1 MITSKQIV
9 AMLEAFAVGDALG
22 MPTEFMTRNEIVSTL
37 GMVTDLVDSNLSAHH
52 SDLSKGTVTDDTEQT
67 LILLERYLQE
77 GVTVGSTVEALLF
90 WIEDSDAVS
99 KRFIGPSSL
108 KALRSIQEGADPKEA
123 GKGGTTCGGLM
134 RILAPVLYAA
144 ALGADKPEMLE
155 IVVTSLM
162 PTHHTSQ
169 ALEASCAYASAIY
182 AALEGGSVDQIVEA
196 ALEGGE
202 YGMDVA
208 PYKACGASSVGR
220 LIFVREY
227 LKTNPSDDKLLD
239 FLFSVLGTGLE
250 SADVFSAVFALF
262 LAHPGDTFKVL
273 CLAASVGGDTDTIA
287 ALVGALSRAYA
298 PDSKIP
304 PSILN
309 TVTEANNLSLESL
322 SKRLEGLKRK

>member
-9 AMLEAFAVGDALG
+9 EVLEAFAVGDALG
-22 MPTEFMTRNEIVSTL
+22 MATEFMTRSEIISTL
-37 GMVTDLVDSNLSAHH
+37 GAVTDLVDSNLSAHH

-67 LILLERYLQE
+67 LALLERYLQE
-77 GVTVGSTVEALLF
+77 GVSVDSTVKALLI
-90 WIEDSDAVS
+90 WIEESDAVS

-108 KALRSIQEGADPKEA
+108 KALHSIKEGADPKEA

-134 RILAPVLYAA
+134 RIVGPVLYAA
-144 ALGADKPEMLE
+144 SLGADKSEMLQM
-155 IVVTSLM
+155 VVTSLV
-162 PTHHTSQ
+162 PTHYTSQ
-169 ALEASCAYASAIY
+169 ALEASCAYASALY
-182 AALEGGSVDQIVEA
+182 AALEGSSVDQIVDA
-196 ALEGGE
+196 AIEGGY
-202 YGMDVA
+202 YGLGEA
-208 PYKACGASSVGR
+208 PYQGCGASSVKR

-227 LKTNPSDDKLLD
+227 LKTNPSDEDLLD

-298 PDSKIP
+298 PDSSIP
-304 PSILN
+304 PSILS
-309 TVTEANNLSLESL
+309 TVYRVNDLSLDSI